1 MEAQLLGPVELVD
14 AGAPVPLRG
23 PKERALV
30 AVLVIHANAAVSED
44 TCIDAVWGDAP
55 PPSAARTLQSYVS
68 RLRRTLAGG
77 DLTIEATP
85 AGLVLRVARD
95 AIDATRAERLCGE
108 AQRAIDGNDHER
120 AATLLRQAE
129 GLWRGRSLGE
139 LADEPFA
146 REEAA
151 RLEELR
157 LTITEKRIEAELA
170 IGGHRDLVPELEAL
184 TSRHQLRER
193 LWAARILAL
202 YRCGRQAD
210 ALRAYQSLR
219 ELLAEEL
226 GIAPSPELRTLE
238 RAVLDQS
245 PALEWRRETRS
256 PATATL
262 EPYAGREHELATALQ
277 AWEGAVAGASRVL
290 LVGGEPGIGKTRFAA
305 EVAARTGALVLH
317 GRCDD
322 VLSLPYGPF
331 LDAMRAALP
340 TLDDARLAAVPAI
353 RRATLA
359 SVLPDLATRL
369 GAETIPP
376 GDPET
381 ARSMVFDGVV
391 DVLVAAASQ
400 RPLLLV
406 VDDMH
411 WAPPPTIQLFRYVVG
426 RAVPGMLVLATYRDT
441 DVTTTPGLA
450 DLLAD
455 LRRVNGVGRIDLT
468 GLEPGEVGQLVEQ
481 AAGEDLGDGGR
492 AFAEALGEAAAGNP
506 FFLLEMLRDLVDR
519 GVLLQ
524 EGGRWT
530 STLEVDELPLPS
542 SVREVIQRRL
552 TSLGEETA
560 AALATAAL
568 VGPTFPVWLL
578 ESLHGEDVLDA
589 LDAALAARLLVDL
602 PSGELGFA
610 HALIRHAASARL
622 TPTRRRRLH
631 DRLAEALESA
641 PNPVRHY
648 AAISHHR
655 SAGAEAGRTDQ
666 VVAAATR
673 AADEALDR
681 LAAPEAVTILRRA
694 VEALTPLDDPLALAD
709 VLLSLSDAYVRDGDP
724 HAAKLVALEVAAIAR
739 SAHSADHLARAA
751 VAYLGMAWIGQPDP
765 AGDGLLEE
773 ALELSGDDQPAL
785 RTRVLSALA
794 ELRMTTQGR
803 ADEARQLSAEAEAIA
818 RTLDD
823 PLLLAQTLLVR
834 CVTLFGLP
842 DLQTRLA
849 VYEETL
855 RLAEE
860 AGDRHLHAL
869 AVTTRAATHLEAA
882 DLDGF
887 LTDVT
892 FLRRTLVQGRW
903 GIAGR
908 RASWLETCIHLLRGE
923 WTAAEET
930 MHAALAEAGDDLN
943 AINVYA
949 GHSFVLHRET
959 GRIADLLSSFAN
971 VVAANPG
978 LALFGAALARSWA
991 ELGEEKAAGELYD
1004 ELTAKD
1010 PGLLPGDQTW
1020 VATVSLV
1027 AETAALLDRS
1037 ELAPRLYD
1045 LLLPHRGHLVV
1056 VGATVSLATIDRHLG
1071 MLAHLLGRSDEAVA
1085 HLEDALALERR
1096 LGLHTF
1102 EPRTLVWLGRVTG
1115 DPAPLREA
1123 AEAARALG
1131 MVGVEAEAA
1140 ALLRAH

>member
-1 MEAQLLGPVELVD
+1 VEARLLGPVELVQG
-14 AGAPVPLRG
+14 GAPVPLRG

-30 AVLVIHANAAVSED
+30 AVLAIHANEAVAED

-55 PPSAARTLQSYVS
+55 PPSASRTLQSYVS

-77 DLTIEATP
+77 DLAIEATP
-85 AGLVLRVARD
+85 GGLVLRATPD
-95 AIDATRAERLCGE
+95 AIDAVQAERLCGE
-108 AQRAIDGNDHER
+108 AQRALDANDHDR
-120 AATLLRQAE
+120 AATLLRTAE

-151 RLEELR
+151 RLDELR
-157 LTITEKRIEAELA
+157 LTITEKRIDAELA

-184 TSRHQLRER
+184 TARHPLRER

-226 GIAPSPELRTLE
+226 GIAPSPELRDLE

-245 PALEWRRETRS
+245 PALEWRRT
-256 PATATL
+256 AQGTTAATL
-262 EPYAGREHELATALQ
+262 EPYAGRQAELARALA
-277 AWEGAVAGASRVL
+277 AWEEAASGASRVL
-290 LVGGEPGIGKTRFAA
+290 LVGGEPGIGKTRFAT
-305 EVAARTGALVLH
+305 EVAARTGAFVLH

-331 LDAMRAALP
+331 LDAVRAALP
-340 TLDDARLAAVPAI
+340 VLDDARLEAVPAV

-359 SVLPDLATRL
+359 SVLPDLAQRL
-369 GAETIPP
+369 GTDVPP
-376 GDPET
+376 PDDPDT

-391 DVLVAAASQ
+391 DVLLATAAE
-400 RPLLLV
+400 RPVLLV

-411 WAPPPTIQLFRYVVG
+411 WAPPATIQLFRYVVG
-426 RAVPGMLVLATYRDT
+426 RAVPGVLVLATYRDT
-441 DVTTTPGLA
+441 ELATAPGLA

-455 LRRVNGVGRIDLT
+455 LRRVHGVERIDLA
-468 GLEPGEVGQLVEQ
+468 GLGREEVGQLVQQ
-481 AAGEDLGDGGR
+481 AAGEDLGEGGR
-492 AFAEALGEAAAGNP
+492 AFAETLGEAAAGNP

-519 GVLLQ
+519 GVLHQ
-524 EGGRWT
+524 EEGRWT
-530 STLEVDELPLPS
+530 STLDLGELPLPS

-578 ESLHGEDVLDA
+578 EAIHGEDVLDA
-589 LDAALAARLLVDL
+589 LDAAVAARLLVDL

-610 HALIRHAASARL
+610 HALIRNAASGRL

-631 DRLAEALESA
+631 NRLADALESA
-641 PNPVRHY
+641 PSAVRHY

-655 SAGAEAGRTDQ
+655 SAGAEAGRTGE
-666 VVAAATR
+666 VVAAAIR
-673 AADEALDR
+673 AADEALGR
-681 LAAPEAVTILRRA
+681 LAAPEAVATLQRA
-694 VEALTPLDDPLALAD
+694 VEALTPLDDPLARAE
-709 VLLSLSDAYVRDGDP
+709 VLLSLSHAYVRDGDP
-724 HAAKLVALEVAAIAR
+724 HAAKHVALEVAAIAR
-739 SAHSADHLARAA
+739 SAHAADHLARAA

-773 ALELSGDDQPAL
+773 ALELCGDDQPAL
-785 RTRVLSALA
+785 RARVLSALA

-803 ADEARQLSAEAEAIA
+803 ADEARVLSAEAEAIA
-818 RTLDD
+818 RSLDD
-823 PLLLAQTLLVR
+823 PLVLAQTLLVR
-834 CVTLFGLP
+834 CITIFGLP
-842 DLQTRLA
+842 DLDARLA
-849 VYEETL
+849 VYDEML
-855 RLAEE
+855 CLAEE
-860 AGDRHLHAL
+860 AGDRQLHAL
-869 AVTTRAATHLEAA
+869 AVTTRAATRLEAA
-882 DLDGF
+882 DVDGF
-887 LTDVT
+887 LADVA
-892 FLRRTLVQGRW
+892 FLRRSVTSGRW

-923 WTAAEET
+923 WEDAEAT
-930 MHAALAEAGDDLN
+930 MHAALAEAGDDIN

-959 GRIADLLSSFAN
+959 GRVADLLPTFAN

-978 LALFGAALARSWA
+978 LALFAAALARSWA
-991 ELGEEKAAGELYD
+991 ELGDHKSSTELYD

-1027 AETAALLDRS
+1027 AETAALLGRS
-1037 ELAPRLYD
+1037 ELAPRLYE

-1071 MLAHLLGRSDEAVA
+1071 MLAHLLGRTDDAVA

-1096 LGLHTF
+1096 LDLRTF
-1102 EPRTLVWLGRVTG
+1102 EPRTLVWLGRITG

-1123 AEAARALG
+1123 AEKAAALG
-1131 MVGVEAEAA
+1131 MAGVEAEAT
-1140 ALLRAH
+1140 ALLRG